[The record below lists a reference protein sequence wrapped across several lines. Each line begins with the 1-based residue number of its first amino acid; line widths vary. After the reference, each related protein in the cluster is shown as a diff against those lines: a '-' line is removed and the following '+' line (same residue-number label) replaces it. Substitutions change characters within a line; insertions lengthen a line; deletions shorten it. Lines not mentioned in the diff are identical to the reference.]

1 MHFFRH
7 RMAWLLYAV
16 LCAVSA
22 PAQQSYPV
30 WDTRMPNSRH
40 LELTDSIFNQ
50 RAYRIGMPRLYVYET
65 GTSANTGTAVLII
78 PSGGFTHLTLENSG
92 WQLAKWYNTLGV
104 TAFVL
109 LHRLPQSPDV
119 IESYKAPIQDAQR
132 AVRWIR
138 AHAGQWGIDVHKVGV
153 MGCSAGGYVAAAVS
167 VLTEDWAQSGD
178 AYDTI
183 SFKPDFTVLVSPVIT
198 MGPGTHQGSRTAL
211 FGRSPSSDM
220 LERYSLERRVGDAT
234 PPAFLVHAADDPAV
248 SPQNSIA
255 YFSALQA
262 HRVSGSS
269 LHIFPAG
276 AHSIALRNNP
286 GSTAYW
292 TMLAE
297 AWLTEIGM
305 LSK

>member
-1 MHFFRH
+1 MHFIKYRV
-7 RMAWLLYAV
+7 AWLLLAAF
-16 LCAVSA
+16 CTVSA
-22 PAQQSYPV
+22 RAQQAYPI
-30 WDTRMPNSRH
+30 WDASMPNSRH
-40 LELTDSIFNQ
+40 LILTDSVFNQ
-50 RAYRIGMPRLYVYET
+50 RAYRIGTPRLYVYET
-65 GTSANTGTAVLII
+65 GTAVNTGTAVLII

-138 AHAGQWGIDVHKVGV
+138 AHAAQWNIDVNKIGV
-153 MGCSAGGYVAAAVS
+153 MGCSAGGYVAAGVS
-167 VLTEDWAQSGD
+167 VLTEDWAQAGD

-183 SFKPDFTVLVSPVIT
+183 SFKPNFTVLVSPVIT
-198 MGPGTHQGSRTAL
+198 MGPGTHQGSRNAM
-211 FGRSPSSDM
+211 FGPSPSPEM
-220 LERYSLERRVGDAT
+220 LERYSLERRVDAAS

-255 YFSALQA
+255 YFSALQT
-262 HRVSGSS
+262 HRVAGSS

-292 TMLAE
+292 LRHG
-297 AWLTEIGM
+297 LP
-305 LSK
+305 K